1 LKKCLAKKPPVVVD
15 VLVVLVFALAAL
27 MPFIV
32 LWGSLPGEPEVPMSE
47 VQASLR

>member
-1 LKKCLAKKPPVVVD
+1 MARRIPPVVVD

-32 LWGSLPGEPEVPMSE
+32 LWWSLPE
-47 VQASLR
+47 